1 MKIMKT
7 LLLCGGFATRLEPIT
22 YFMPKALLPVGI
34 AGKPVVEYAFD
45 DVVSCGITDII
56 LSTNSRFV
64 QAFEYWASQK
74 TEKMPVKIDFVVE
87 DASSNA
93 EKFGAVKGI
102 AYAIKEKK
110 IDDDL
115 IIIAS
120 DNLYDFSVRN
130 VIEHFNEHRKP
141 TVAFHDIGSK
151 EEAKKFGVATLENHR
166 IVSFEEKPTEPA
178 STLVSTAIYIMPKEM
193 LGKFDE
199 YLTETKNSDK
209 IGDFVK
215 WLAASTEVHGYVYKE
230 KWHDIGSLETYKQ
243 VFDEYTKR
251 NNGKR

>member
-1 MKIMKT
+1 MKA

-45 DVVSCGITDII
+45 DVVSAGIDDII
-56 LSTNSRFV
+56 LSTNSKFL
-64 QAFEYWASQK
+64 QAFEYWATQK
-74 TEKMPVKIDFVVE
+74 AEKTNVKIEFVVE
-87 DASSNA
+87 GASSNE

-110 IDDDL
+110 IDTDL

-120 DNLYDFSVRN
+120 DNLYDFSVKD
-130 VIEHFNEHRKP
+130 VIAHFNKYKKP

-151 EEAKKFGVATLENHR
+151 EEAKKFGVGVLDGDR
-166 IVSFEEKPTEPA
+166 IVSFEEKPAEPA
-178 STLVSTAIYIMPKEM
+178 STLVSTAIYVIPKEM

-199 YLTETKNSDK
+199 YLQKTRNSDK
-209 IGDFVK
+209 IGDFIK
-215 WLAASTEVHGYVYKE
+215 WFSEDTEVHGYVYKG
-230 KWHDIGSLETYKQ
+230 KWYDIGTLETYKQ
-243 VFDEYTKR
+243 VFDEYTKKN
-251 NNGKR
+251 NNGKH

>member
-1 MKIMKT
+1 MKA

-45 DVVSCGITDII
+45 DIVSCGITDII

-64 QAFEYWASQK
+64 QAFEYWAGQK
-74 TEKMPVKIDFVVE
+74 TEKMDAKIDFVVE
-87 DASSNA
+87 DSTSNE

-110 IDDDL
+110 IDDNL

-130 VIEHFNEHRKP
+130 LIEHFNKYGKP

-151 EEAKKFGVATLENHR
+151 EEAKKFGVATLEGHR
-166 IVSFEEKPTEPA
+166 IVAFEEKPSEPA
-178 STLVSTAIYIMPKEM
+178 STLVSTAIYVMPKEM

-199 YLTETKNSDK
+199 YLAETKNSDK

-215 WLAASTEVHGYVYKE
+215 WLSSNTEVHGYVYKE
-230 KWHDIGSLETYKQ
+230 KWHDIGTLETYKQ

-251 NNGKR
+251 NNNGKR